1 MMAQVLIRDLPDD
14 LVDRFKQRARS
25 RGQSLEAHLREVLE
39 ESVRGDREEFLR
51 FAREMRER
59 SGPQTTDSTQLIRD
73 SRDADYE
80 R

>member
-1 MMAQVLIRDLPDD
+1 MAQVLIRDLPDE
-14 LVDRFKQRARS
+14 LVDRLEERARS

-59 SGPQTTDSTQLIRD
+59 SGPQPTDSTQLIRD
-73 SRDADYE
+73 SRDAGYG

>member
-1 MMAQVLIRDLPDD
+1 MAQVLIRDLPDD
-14 LVDRFKQRARS
+14 LVDRLEERARS

-59 SGPQTTDSTQLIRD
+59 SGPQTTDSTRLIRD
-73 SRDADYE
+73 SRDAGYE

>member
-1 MMAQVLIRDLPDD
+1 MAHVLIPDLPDD
-14 LVDRFKQRARS
+14 LVDRLEKRARS

-59 SGPQTTDSTQLIRD
+59 SGPQPTDSTQLIRA
-73 SRDADYE
+73 SRDAGYE

>member
-1 MMAQVLIRDLPDD
+1 MAQVLIRDLPDD
-14 LVDRFKQRARS
+14 LVDRFKERARS

-73 SRDADYE
+73 SRDAGYE

>member
-1 MMAQVLIRDLPDD
+1 MAQVLIRDLPDD
-14 LVDRFKQRARS
+14 LVDRFKERARS

-39 ESVRGDREEFLR
+39 ESLRGDRDGFLR

-59 SGPQTTDSTQLIRD
+59 SGPQTTDSTQLVRD
-73 SRDADYE
+73 SRDAGFE